1 MTRSIVIFVLCLVLQ
16 GGLFGRPADAAT
28 MPGFDTNDAAQVWG
42 AALAYIA
49 PRSLQ
54 KLTVPQ
60 MTLWGLNGLAALDP
74 DLNTTLQD
82 GQLRLYGPNALIL
95 AVPAP
100 PDPNDATAWGKAAA
114 SIAAAAYTSSPA
126 LQTAGTQAIIANFFD
141 ELFNHFD
148 PYSRYEPPQQAA
160 QDELMIMGL
169 GGTGLTLAAQ
179 GPHVIVAEVAAD
191 SPAENA
197 GITQGSIITAING
210 QPAWPG
216 QVATLNAGMNGIAGS
231 SISLTVQDPDDSLPS
246 PGAQD
251 ATPAG
256 PQQITLTRGYIP
268 PQTVFSEPGL
278 VPGIAVLRITGFN
291 KGTADQFG
299 AAMAQLM
306 SLSPPPAALVLDLRG
321 NRGGVLRQAVLVADS
336 LLPSGAIV
344 QAEGRDP
351 DATQNFKAE
360 GSDLTNGARLAVL
373 VDGQT
378 ASAAEILAAALADN
392 GRAVVIGSETLGKG
406 LVQTITSLPDGGEL
420 FITWSRVLAP
430 RGWPL
435 QSLGVMPQLCTSLG
449 TTSVEMQMAS
459 LAKGQEPL
467 APILA
472 QARAMRAPVGVDDVL
487 ALRGH
492 CPASIGS
499 DLDLTA
505 AAWVLQNQTA
515 YQTALMH

>member
-1 MTRSIVIFVLCLVLQ
+1 VTRGIAIFVLCLVLQ
-16 GGLFGRPADAAT
+16 GGLFSRTADAAAAT
-28 MPGFDTNDAAQVWG
+28 GFDTAGAAQVWA

-54 KLTVPQ
+54 KLTIPQ
-60 MTLWGLNGLAALDP
+60 MTIWGLNGLAALDP

-82 GQLRLYGPNALIL
+82 GQLRLYGPNTLIL

-100 PDPNDATAWGKAAA
+100 ADPTDATGWGKAAA
-114 SIAAAAYTSSPA
+114 AVAAAAYASSPA
-126 LQTAGTQAIIANFFD
+126 LQAAGTQNIIANFFD

-148 PYSRYEPPQQAA
+148 PYSRYEPPLQAA

-179 GPHVIVAEVAAD
+179 DGHVVVASVAAD
-191 SPAENA
+191 SPSENA
-197 GITQGSIITAING
+197 GIAVGDIVTSING
-210 QPAWPG
+210 QPVWPG
-216 QVATLNAGMNGIAGS
+216 QIATLNSGMNGIAGS
-231 SISLTVQDPDDSLPS
+231 NFSISLQDPEDHSS
-246 PGAQD
+246 PA
-251 ATPAG
+251 AI
-256 PQQITLTRGYIP
+256 QQISMTRGYIP
-268 PQTVFSEPGL
+268 PQTVFVMPSL
-278 VPGIAVLRITGFN
+278 VPGIPVLRISGFN

-299 AAMAQLM
+299 AAMATLM
-306 SLSPPPAALVLDLRG
+306 SASKPPHAMVLDLRG
-321 NRGGVLRQAVLVADS
+321 NRGGILRQAVLVADS
-336 LLPSGAIV
+336 LLPSGEIV
-344 QAEGRDP
+344 QAQGRDP

-360 GSDLTNGARLAVL
+360 GSDLTNGIPLAVL

-430 RGWPL
+430 RGWPV
-435 QSLGVMPQLCTSLG
+435 QSMGVMPQLCTSLG
-449 TTSVEMQMAS
+449 NTSVEEQMAS
-459 LAKGQEPL
+459 LAVGQDLL
-467 APILA
+467 APVLA
-472 QARAMRAPVGVDDVL
+472 QGRAMRAPVGVDDVL
-487 ALRGH
+487 SLRGH
-492 CPASIGS
+492 CPASIGT

-505 AAWVLQNQTA
+505 AAWVLQNPTA

>member
-1 MTRSIVIFVLCLVLQ
+1 MTRSIAIFVLCLVLQ
-16 GGLFGRPADAAT
+16 AGLFGRPADGAS
-28 MPGFDTNDAAQVWG
+28 MSGFDTNDAAQVWG

-54 KLTVPQ
+54 KLSVPQ

-74 DLNTTLQD
+74 DLNTTLQN
-82 GQLRLYGPNALIL
+82 GQLRLYGPDALIL

-100 PDPNDATAWGKAAA
+100 MDPNDSAGWGKAAA
-114 SIAAAAYTSSPA
+114 SIAAAAYATSPA
-126 LQTAGTQAIIANFFD
+126 LQAAGTQGIIANFFD

-169 GGTGLTLAAQ
+169 GGTGLTLAVQ
-179 GPHVIVAEVAAD
+179 GPHIIVAAVAAD
-191 SPAENA
+191 SPAENT
-197 GITQGSIITAING
+197 GITAGSIITAING
-210 QPAWPG
+210 APVWPG
-216 QVATLNAGMNGIAGS
+216 QLAALNDSMNGIAGS
-231 SISLTVQDPDDSLPS
+231 TITLAVLDPDD
-246 PGAQD
+246 D
-251 ATPAG
+251 AIPPT

-268 PQTVFSEPGL
+268 PQTVFVLPGL
-278 VPGIAVLRITGFN
+278 VPGIAILRITGFN

-299 AAMAQLM
+299 GAMATLM
-306 SLSPPPAALVLDLRG
+306 SQTPPPTALVLDLRG

-336 LLPSGAIV
+336 LLPGGAIG
-344 QAEGRDP
+344 QAQGRDP

-360 GSDLTNGARLAVL
+360 GSDLSNGARLAVL

-435 QSLGVMPQLCTSLG
+435 QSLGVMPQLCTSFG
-449 TTSVEMQMAS
+449 PTSVEMQMAS
-459 LAKGQEPL
+459 LAKGQDQL
-467 APILA
+467 APVLA
-472 QARAMRAPVGVDDVL
+472 QTRAMRAPVGVDDVL

>member
-1 MTRSIVIFVLCLVLQ
+1 MTRGIAILVLCLVLQ
-16 GGLFGRPADAAT
+16 GGLFSRPADATAAPDFNT
-28 MPGFDTNDAAQVWG
+28 ADAAQVWG
-42 AALAYIA
+42 VALAYIA

-54 KLTVPQ
+54 NLTIPQ
-60 MTLWGLNGLAALDP
+60 MTLWGLNGLTALDP

-82 GQLRLYGPNALIL
+82 GQLRLYGPDALIL

-100 PDPNDATAWGKAAA
+100 ADPNDANDWGKAAA
-114 SIAAAAYTSSPA
+114 TIAAAAYASSPA
-126 LQTAGTQAIIANFFD
+126 LQTAGTQGVIDNFFD

-179 GPHVIVAEVAAD
+179 AGHVVVSDVAAD

-197 GITQGSIITAING
+197 GIATGSIVVAVNG
-210 QPAWPG
+210 QSVWPEE
-216 QVATLNAGMNGIAGS
+216 VAELNNGMNGIAGS
-231 SISLTVQDPDDSLPS
+231 TFSISVQDPDDDTAP
-246 PGAQD
+246 
-251 ATPAG
+251 PAV
-256 PQQITLTRGYIP
+256 QQITLTRSYIP
-268 PQTVFSEPGL
+268 PQTVFTLPDL
-278 VPGIAVLRITGFN
+278 VPGVAMLRITGFN

-299 AAMAQLM
+299 AAMAALM
-306 SLSPPPAALVLDLRG
+306 SEPKPPKAFVLDLRG

-336 LLPSGAIV
+336 LMPSGEIA
-344 QAEGRDP
+344 QAQGRDP

-360 GSDLTNGARLAVL
+360 GSDLTDGAKLAVL

-392 GRAVVIGSETLGKG
+392 SRGVVIGSETLGKG

-449 TTSVEMQMAS
+449 AGVVETQMAS
-459 LAKGQEPL
+459 LAKGQDIM
-467 APILA
+467 APSLE
-472 QARAMRAPVGVDDVL
+472 QARAMRAPVGVDAVL
-487 ALRGH
+487 TLRGH
-492 CPASIGS
+492 CPASIGN

-505 AAWVLQNQTA
+505 AAWVLQNPTA
-515 YQTALMH
+515 YQSALLR

>member
-1 MTRSIVIFVLCLVLQ
+1 VTRGFTIFLLCLVLQ
-16 GGLFGRPADAAT
+16 GGLFSRSADAAT
-28 MPGFDTNDAAQVWG
+28 TTGFNTADAAQVWG
-42 AALAYIA
+42 AALTYIA

-95 AVPAP
+95 AVPVPA
-100 PDPNDATAWGKAAA
+100 DPNDATAWGQAAA
-114 SIAAAAYTSSPA
+114 QIAAAGYAASPA
-126 LQTAGTQAIIANFFD
+126 LQAAGTSGIVANFFD

-179 GPHVIVAEVAAD
+179 NNHVVVTTVAAD
-191 SPAENA
+191 SPAETA
-197 GITQGSIITAING
+197 GIAPGNVIVAVNG
-210 QPAWPG
+210 QAAWPSG
-216 QVATLNAGMNGIAGS
+216 VAALNTAMNGIAGS
-231 SISLTVQDPDDSLPS
+231 SIALAVQDPDDGSS
-246 PGAQD
+246 PPDTQEM
-251 ATPAG
+251 
-256 PQQITLTRGYIP
+256 TLTRGYIP
-268 PQTVFSEPGL
+268 PQSVFILPSL
-278 VPGIAVLRITGFN
+278 VPGVAVLRITGFN

-306 SLSPPPAALVLDLRG
+306 SQSPPPSGLVLDLRG

-336 LLPSGAIV
+336 LLPNGEIA
-344 QAEGRDP
+344 QAQGRDP
-351 DATQNFKAE
+351 DATQDFKAE
-360 GSDLTNGARLAVL
+360 GSDLSNGAHLAVL

-392 GRAVVIGSETLGKG
+392 GRAVIIGSETLGKG

-449 TTSVEMQMAS
+449 AATVEMQMAS
-459 LAKGQEPL
+459 LAKGQNML
-467 APILA
+467 APALT

-487 ALRGH
+487 SLRGH
-492 CPASIGS
+492 CPASIGT

-515 YQTALMH
+515 YKTALMH

>member
-1 MTRSIVIFVLCLVLQ
+1 VTRSLTLFLLCLVLQ
-16 GGLFGRPADAAT
+16 AGLFSRPADAAT
-28 MPGFDTNDAAQVWG
+28 MTSFNAQDAAQVWG
-42 AALAYIA
+42 AALTYIA

-82 GQLRLYGPNALIL
+82 NQLRLYGPNALII
-95 AVPAP
+95 AVPTPA
-100 PDPNDATAWGKAAA
+100 DPNDAMGWGQAAA
-114 SIAAAAYTSSPA
+114 KIAAAGYAASPA
-126 LQTAGTQAIIANFFD
+126 LQAAGTTGIIANFFD

-179 GPHVIVAEVAAD
+179 NNRVVVTAVASD
-191 SPAENA
+191 SPAETA
-197 GITQGSIITAING
+197 GIAPGNIIVAVDG
-210 QPAWPG
+210 QPAWPSA
-216 QVATLNAGMNGIAGS
+216 VAALNTSMNGIAGS
-231 SISLTVQDPDDSLPS
+231 SITLAIQDPDDGNTP
-246 PGAQD
+246 P
-251 ATPAG
+251 AT
-256 PQQITLTRGYIP
+256 QQITLTRGYIP
-268 PQTVFSEPGL
+268 PQSVFVMPSL

-299 AAMAQLM
+299 AAMTGLM
-306 SLSPPPAALVLDLRG
+306 AHTPPPYALVLDLRG

-336 LLPSGAIV
+336 LLPGGEIA
-344 QAEGRDP
+344 QAQGRDP
-351 DATQNFKAE
+351 DATQDFKAE
-360 GSDLTNGARLAVL
+360 GSDLTNGARIAVL

-378 ASAAEILAAALADN
+378 ASAAEILSAALADN

-435 QSLGVMPQLCTSLG
+435 QSLGVLPQLCTSLG
-449 TTSVEMQMAS
+449 PTSVEMQMAA
-459 LAKGQEPL
+459 LAKGQNMLGPAL
-467 APILA
+467 L
-472 QARAMRAPVGVDDVL
+472 QARAMRAPVGVDDL
-487 ALRGH
+487 LSLRGH

-505 AAWVLQNQTA
+505 AAWVLQNPTA

>member
-1 MTRSIVIFVLCLVLQ
+1 MTRSLAIFVLCLVLQ
-16 GGLFGRPADAAT
+16 GGLFSRPAEAAT
-28 MPGFDTNDAAQVWG
+28 VSGFDANDAAQVWG
-42 AALAYIA
+42 TALVYIA

-74 DLNTTLQD
+74 DLNTSLQD

-100 PDPNDATAWGKAAA
+100 AGPDDAMAWGKAAA
-114 SIAAAAYTSSPA
+114 SIAAAAYASSPA
-126 LQTAGTQAIIANFFD
+126 LQAAGTQAIIANFFD

-148 PYSRYEPPQQAA
+148 PYSRYEPPLQAA
-160 QDELMIMGL
+160 QDQLMIMGL

-179 GPHVIVAEVAAD
+179 GAHVIVAAVAAD

-197 GITQGSIITAING
+197 GIAQGSIITAMNG
-210 QPAWPG
+210 QAVWPG
-216 QVATLNAGMNGIAGS
+216 QLAALNTGMNGIAGS
-231 SISLTVQDPDDSLPS
+231 SLSLTVLDPDGSS
-246 PGAQD
+246 GSQD
-251 ATPAG
+251 TPPA
-256 PQQITLTRGYIP
+256 PQAITLTRGYIP
-268 PQTVFSEPGL
+268 PQTVFSQPSL
-278 VPGIAVLRITGFN
+278 VPGIAVLRISGFN

-299 AAMAQLM
+299 AAMAMLM
-306 SLSPPPAALVLDLRG
+306 SQTPPPSALVLDLRG

-336 LLPSGAIV
+336 LLPGGEIA

-351 DATQNFKAE
+351 DATQSFKAE
-360 GSDLTNGARLAVL
+360 GSDLSNGARLAVL

-435 QSLGVMPQLCTSLG
+435 QSLGVLPQLCTSFG
-449 TTSVEMQMAS
+449 PAAVEMQMAS
-459 LAKGQEPL
+459 LAKGQELL
-467 APILA
+467 APVLA

-492 CPASIGS
+492 CPASLGS
-499 DLDLTA
+499 NLDLTA

>member
-1 MTRSIVIFVLCLVLQ
+1 VTRGIIIFVLCLVLQ
-16 GGLFGRPADAAT
+16 GGLFSRADAAAAN
-28 MPGFDTNDAAQVWG
+28 FDATEAAQVWG

-54 KLTVPQ
+54 KLTIPQ
-60 MTLWGLNGLAALDP
+60 MTLWGLNGLTALDP
-74 DLNTTLQD
+74 DLNTTLEA
-82 GQLRLYGPNALIL
+82 GQLRLYGPNTLIL
-95 AVPAP
+95 TVNAP
-100 PDPNDATAWGKAAA
+100 GDPGDAKGWGNAAA
-114 SIAAAAYTSSPA
+114 DVAAAAYDSSSA

-148 PYSRYEPPQQAA
+148 PYSRYEPPEQAA
-160 QDELMIMGL
+160 QDQLMIMGL

-179 GPHVIVAEVAAD
+179 GQRVVVSDVAAD

-197 GITQGSIITAING
+197 GIATGSIVQNVDG
-210 QPAWPG
+210 RPVWPS
-216 QVATLNAGMNGIAGS
+216 QVDALNQSMSGIAGS
-231 SISLTVQDPDDSLPS
+231 TINFTVVDPDDTANP
-246 PGAQD
+246 
-251 ATPAG
+251 PAL
-256 PQQITLTRGYIP
+256 QQVTLTRGYIP
-268 PQTVFSEPGL
+268 PQTVFIEPSIGKN
-278 VPGIAVLRITGFN
+278 IAVLRISGFN

-299 AAMAQLM
+299 AAMASLM
-306 SLSPPPAALVLDLRG
+306 SQSPPPSALVLDLRG

-336 LLPSGAIV
+336 LLPNGPIALA
-344 QAEGRDP
+344 QGRDP

-360 GSDLTNGARLAVL
+360 GSDLTNGARIAVL

-378 ASAAEILAAALADN
+378 ASAAEILAAALADD

-420 FITWSRVLAP
+420 FVTWSRVLAP

-449 TTSVEMQMAS
+449 YPSVETQTAS
-459 LAKGQEPL
+459 LARGHSQL
-467 APILA
+467 APAVA
-472 QARAMRAPVGVDDVL
+472 QERAMRAPVGVDDVL

-492 CPASIGS
+492 CPAAIGT

-505 AAWVLQNQTA
+505 AAWLLQNSAA
-515 YQTALMH
+515 YQTALLH

>member
-1 MTRSIVIFVLCLVLQ
+1 VTRGFAIFVLCLVLQ
-16 GGLFGRPADAAT
+16 GGLFSRTADAAT
-28 MPGFDTNDAAQVWG
+28 ATGFDTTEAAQVWA

-54 KLTVPQ
+54 KLTIPQ
-60 MTLWGLNGLAALDP
+60 MTIWGLNGLAALDP

-100 PDPNDATAWGKAAA
+100 ADPNDANGWGKAAA
-114 SIAAAAYTSSPA
+114 DIATAAYASSPA
-126 LQTAGTQAIIANFFD
+126 LQAAGTQGIVANFFD

-148 PYSRYEPPQQAA
+148 PYSRYEPPLQAA

-169 GGTGLTLAAQ
+169 GGTGLTLAVQ
-179 GPHVIVAEVAAD
+179 GNHVVVAAVAAD
-191 SPAENA
+191 SPGENA
-197 GITQGSIITAING
+197 GIAVGDIVTAMNG
-210 QPAWPG
+210 EPVWPG
-216 QVATLNAGMNGIAGS
+216 QLVTLNAGMSGIPGS
-231 SISLTVQDPDDSLPS
+231 SVSFTLQDPEDHS
-246 PGAQD
+246 
-251 ATPAG
+251 TP
-256 PQQITLTRGYIP
+256 PDKEQITLVRGYIP
-268 PQTVFSEPGL
+268 PQTVFIMPSL
-278 VPGIAVLRITGFN
+278 VRGIPVLRISGFN

-299 AAMAQLM
+299 SAMATLM
-306 SLSPPPAALVLDLRG
+306 SAPEPPHALVLDLRG

-336 LLPSGAIV
+336 LLPSGEIV
-344 QAEGRDP
+344 QAQGRDP

-360 GSDLTNGARLAVL
+360 GSDLSNGIPLAVL

-449 TTSVEMQMAS
+449 SAAVESQMAG
-459 LAKGQEPL
+459 LADRQELL
-467 APILA
+467 APVLT
-472 QARAMRAPVGVDDVL
+472 QARAMRAPMGVDDVL
-487 ALRGH
+487 SLRGH
-492 CPASIGS
+492 CPASIGT

-505 AAWVLQNQTA
+505 AAWVLQNPTA

>member
-1 MTRSIVIFVLCLVLQ
+1 MTRSIALFVLCLVLQ

-28 MPGFDTNDAAQVWG
+28 TSGFDANDAAQVWS

-54 KLTVPQ
+54 KLSVPQ

-74 DLNTTLQD
+74 DLNTSLQD

-100 PDPNDATAWGKAAA
+100 ADPDDAAAWGKAAA
-114 SIAAAAYTSSPA
+114 SIAAAAYASSPA

-179 GPHVIVAEVAAD
+179 GPHIIAAEVSAD

-197 GITQGSIITAING
+197 GIAQGSIITAING

-216 QVATLNAGMNGIAGS
+216 EVDALNAGMSGIAGS
-231 SISLTVQDPDDSLPS
+231 TLSLTLLDPDD
-246 PGAQD
+246 GN
-251 ATPAG
+251 TPPA
-256 PQQITLTRGYIP
+256 PQTITLTRGYIP
-268 PQTVFSEPGL
+268 PQTVFSQPGL

-299 AAMAQLM
+299 TAMAGLM
-306 SLSPPPAALVLDLRG
+306 SQTPPPSALVLDLRG

-351 DATQNFKAE
+351 SATQNFKAE
-360 GSDLTNGARLAVL
+360 GSDLTNGARIAVL

-435 QSLGVMPQLCTSLG
+435 QSLGVMPQLCTSFG
-449 TTSVEMQMAS
+449 PTSVEMQMAS
-459 LAKGQEPL
+459 LAKGQDQL
-467 APILA
+467 APVLA
-472 QARAMRAPVGVDDVL
+472 QARAMRAPVGVNDVL

-505 AAWVLQNQTA
+505 AAWVLQNPTA